1 MIFES
6 RYYAHTETASELNK
20 LPERSEISA
29 EYQWRS
35 EDIFKSDVDW
45 EKTFSKIE
53 KKIPQFSQ
61 YQGKL
66 RDSASTLLACLKLRD
81 YIKEELG
88 RLFLYAGLKNDQDTR
103 ISQYQAYRD
112 KATSLM
118 VQINQATSFIQ
129 PEILSIPED
138 TLRSFL
144 DDNSELSTYLHYFD
158 DLLRTRQHVLP
169 AEQEH
174 LLAMTGEIAQGPYN
188 IFSMFNNADIKFP
201 TICDEQD
208 RQIEVTKGR
217 YNRLMESP
225 DRRVRKEAFLA
236 MYNTYGKWTNTLAA
250 TLSTA
255 VKHNIFY
262 ARAKKY
268 PTAIAAVLDEDNIP
282 PGVYQNVVNT
292 VNRHLA
298 PLHRYMKL
306 RKKMLQLNEL
316 HPWDLLVPIISEVK
330 LEMSYREALE
340 IIQKGLAPLG
350 ENYLT
355 ILKKSSSEG
364 WIDIYENQGKRS
376 GAYSWSSYGVHPY
389 ILLNYN
395 GTLDD
400 VFTIVHE
407 LGHALHSY
415 FTHRAQPYFYSQYT
429 TFVAEVAS
437 TLNEALLIDYLLKHT
452 NEKQKKLYLL
462 SQYVDQIRGTVYI
475 QSLFAEFEK
484 TIHDKAEAG
493 EALTAETFSQFT
505 RELYLRYFGP
515 EFVMDEEYNINWCR
529 IPHFYYNF
537 YMYQYVTGFSAA
549 TTLSQKILAGDTAA
563 RDAYLRFLSRGSSDY
578 SINLLKD
585 AGVDMTSPE
594 PIEAT
599 AKLMNRL
606 LDEMEALV

>member
-268 PTAIAAVLDEDNIP
+268 PTAIAAVLDENNIP

-330 LEMSYREALE
+330 FEMSY
-340 IIQKGLAPLG
+340 
-350 ENYLT
+350 
-355 ILKKSSSEG
+355 
-364 WIDIYENQGKRS
+364 
-376 GAYSWSSYGVHPY
+376 
-389 ILLNYN
+389 
-395 GTLDD
+395 
-400 VFTIVHE
+400 
-407 LGHALHSY
+407 
-415 FTHRAQPYFYSQYT
+415 RAQPYFYSQYT

-537 YMYQYVTGFSAA
+537 YVYQYVTGFSAA